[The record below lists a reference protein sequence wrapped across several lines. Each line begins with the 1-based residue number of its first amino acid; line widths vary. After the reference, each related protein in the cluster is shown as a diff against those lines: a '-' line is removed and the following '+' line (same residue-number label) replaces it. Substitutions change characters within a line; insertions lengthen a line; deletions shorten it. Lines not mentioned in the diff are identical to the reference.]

1 MKLDDDLHKNSSDD
15 KGFKPPPQG
24 ITAQNLTTK
33 YVDYSNLT
41 CTRYSNN
48 FQDEEF
54 QAFDS
59 FNLSTDGVVLGTTV
73 QMQGDSSLSFSV
85 KDKSYVKLRITLKS
99 TVIIPKYQNFI
110 QPFSIPS
117 FDVVLEGGDSFSA
130 GTRKVGFG
138 WDYKDLSIIKRN
150 GEQLTS
156 SNALNFLRELN
167 KFFQFNTIDITWLE
181 SWSCVMN
188 LDDGVGA
195 IVDDDELVVPPPP
208 SPSPSPSPSP
218 PPSPPPSLPPE
229 PISDETLWLI
239 LGGLILLIVGSF
251 LLSKGSEE

>member
-85 KDKSYVKLRITLKS
+85 KDKSYVKLRIALKS

-181 SWSCVMN
+181 SWSCVTN
-188 LDDGVGA
+188 P
-195 IVDDDELVVPPPP
+195 DEIIPDEDEESDFVPVVVEPETETETETEI
-208 SPSPSPSPSP
+208 
-218 PPSPPPSLPPE
+218 E
-229 PISDETLWLI
+229 PISDDTLWLI
-239 LGGLILLIVGSF
+239 LGGLILLIVSSF
-251 LLSKGSEE
+251 LLSKGVEE